1 MDLYPLILESTD
13 LQQEAEINSTRNI
26 KASNVNFPLRDIQK
40 LILIHN
46 LHSIDTTVNNDVQSI
61 LDSFHIIR
69 LPLRWACYLRT
80 KLRN

>member
-1 MDLYPLILESTD
+1 
-13 LQQEAEINSTRNI
+13 
-26 KASNVNFPLRDIQK
+26 LRDIQK

-69 LPLRWACYLRT
+69 LLLRWACYLRT